1 MRIFRLL
8 ILLMVL
14 APISAVSAEEMNMSS
29 MPQAQKIPMPEAPL
43 KTSFVCM
50 MNNAYMG
57 VEQIPVEV
65 DGKTYYGCCEGCK
78 TTLKIN
84 AQARTA
90 TDPFSGKAVDKASAF
105 IAPMPNGGQKVLYF
119 ESKENY
125 EGFLKTGKSNS

>member
-14 APISAVSAEEMNMSS
+14 APISAVFAEEMNMSS
-29 MPQAQKIPMPEAPL
+29 MPQAEKIPMPEAPL
-43 KTSFVCM
+43 KASFVCM

-78 TTLKIN
+78 TTLKN
-84 AQARTA
+84 NMQARIA
-90 TDPFSGKAVDKASAF
+90 TDPFSGNTVDKASAF

-125 EGFLKTGKSNS
+125 QKYMDQFQGS